1 MPQRKPVNR
10 SDYISPHEKRVANAT
25 FDLPP
30 RVESQLVLKQS
41 GYFETAAKD
50 MPSEGQLTTTEKVTC

>member
-10 SDYISPHEKRVANAT
+10 SDYISPHEKRGVNT
-25 FDLPP
+25 MLDLPP
-30 RVESQLVLKQS
+30 HVESQLVLKHS

-50 MPSEGQLTTTEKVTC
+50 MPSEGQLTTTEKITC

>member
-25 FDLPP
+25 LDLPP
-30 RVESQLVLKQS
+30 HVESQLVLSQNS
-41 GYFETAAKD
+41 YFETAAKD
-50 MPSEGQLTTTEKVTC
+50 MPSEGHLTTTEKITC